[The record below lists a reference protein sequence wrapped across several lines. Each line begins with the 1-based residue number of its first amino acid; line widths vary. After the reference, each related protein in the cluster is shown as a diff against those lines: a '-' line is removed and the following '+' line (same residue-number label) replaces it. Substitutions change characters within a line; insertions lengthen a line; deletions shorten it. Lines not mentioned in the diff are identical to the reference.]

1 MAHRRHG
8 ENDCVDGGGGGGGDI
23 ENDGR
28 VSNASSFSES
38 REPLLNLKTRMNTT
52 SQIAIVGAKVY
63 PIESLDYEYEILS
76 LMFFN
81 FSLFISQLSCGISTF
96 YHHNFYPIFFFFVS
110 PGDYFTI

>member
-1 MAHRRHG
+1 MAHRQG
-8 ENDCVDGGGGGGGDI
+8 ENNCVDGGGGDI

-38 REPLLNLKTRMNTT
+38 REPLLNLKTRINTT

-76 LMFFN
+76 LIHFTTFLWYLN
-81 FSLFISQLSCGISTF
+81 ILSSQLLPFCYF
-96 YHHNFYPIFFFFVS
+96 S